1 MDDFV
6 NKHRSLQ
13 QRWKRYKRQVYQP
26 PQVDEKLVSAFL
38 NSPEAVK
45 MVLSYL
51 DKQNKLTTTT
61 TPRRPKPRQRPKPK
75 PKRRPPPLSFFFGG
89 DKPLSALLSEHRKTV
104 QKIKQ
109 NEWKKQGTTTSSSSR
124 PWTTPRSSLLN
135 NNNPQLNSS
144 KKSDMQFF
152 GPKDFVPKA
161 PHNLPLRPMR
171 LKYSSTKEFPT
182 RTYGRLVPMP
192 R

>member
-1 MDDFV
+1 MRLIE
-6 NKHRSLQ
+6 NT
-13 QRWKRYKRQVYQP
+13 YKRKDGFEIQIYNTMSTYQ
-26 PQVDEKLVSAFL
+26 LL
-38 NSPEAVK
+38 N
-45 MVLSYL
+45 
-51 DKQNKLTTTT
+51 
-61 TPRRPKPRQRPKPK
+61 
-75 PKRRPPPLSFFFGG
+75 
-89 DKPLSALLSEHRKTV
+89 EHRKTV

-109 NEWKKQGTTTSSSSR
+109 NEWKKQGTTTSPSSR

-135 NNNPQLNSS
+135 NPQLNSS
-144 KKSDMQFF
+144 KKADMQFF
-152 GPKDFVPKA
+152 GPKDYVPKA